1 MRSDLSRRLMLS
13 IILLLYR
20 RDYLAAGNEQVCESK
35 LNHDVYVPLNDLSC
49 QDDAL
54 DIKSLVVE
62 RYKPTRKP
70 SESHFE
76 TTDVLVFTVASNE
89 TDGFRRYQRSVE
101 IYGFRDNLKI
111 LGLGDSWKGGKVT
124 YEPGGGYKVNLLRKA
139 LEDYRND
146 EKKIVL
152 FTDSYDVIFLG
163 GLSAIVERFLNTG
176 ARILFAAEGYC
187 WPDRSLASQY
197 PPVSRG
203 KRYLNSGSFIGYA
216 TDLLA
221 ILNTAPIEDL
231 ADDQLFYT
239 TAYLNDELRAR
250 HQIKLDH
257 KSDIFQNLN
266 GAVADVEL
274 RFKGE
279 EAYLQNIVYNTVP
292 LVLHGNGFSKLVL
305 NSLGNYLARAW
316 TSYEGCLA
324 CWDRTIE
331 LDKTKP
337 EAYPVILIAVF
348 IERPVPFL
356 EEFFETIYRQSY
368 PKSRLHLFV
377 HNAVPHHESVVTD
390 FYERVSQEYVSANY
404 ISAKQEA
411 NEVHARKLAMKHCLF
426 NKCSGYFSVDA
437 VAHLDNEHTLKLL
450 VEQQRGIVAPLL
462 IRPYKAWSNFWG
474 AITDDGFYARS
485 FDYMEIIKNE
495 RRGLWNVPFVSNCYL
510 INATILN
517 NETIRPFY
525 GNPDGNSDTDMDTEM
540 AFAQRNRHH
549 GVFMYVSNR
558 LDFGHLVNPDTYD
571 IQLVYPDM
579 YQIMDNKLDWERRY
593 IHSNYS
599 ESFNPDKKPI
609 QPCPDVYWFPIVT
622 RRFTKELIG
631 IVESFGQWSDGSN
644 HDPRLSGGYENVPT
658 RDIHMN
664 QVQYEQQWLY
674 FLKEYVRPLQELVFT
689 GYYHDPPR
697 SLMNFVVR
705 YRPDEQPF
713 LRPHHDSS
721 TYTINIALNQAGV
734 DYEGG
739 GCKFIRYNC
748 SVTDTKPGWM
758 LMHPGRLTHYH
769 EGLRVIAGT
778 RYIMISFVDP

>member
-1 MRSDLSRRLMLS
+1 MFGGDRTT
-13 IILLLYR
+13 IGYW
-20 RDYLAAGNEQVCESK
+20 LAC
-35 LNHDVYVPLNDLSC
+35 C
-49 QDDAL
+49 
-54 DIKSLVVE
+54 SLFLTCHVV
-62 RYKPTRKP
+62 
-70 SESHFE
+70 SE
-76 TTDVLVFTVASNE
+76 TPAVDTNDVLVFTVASNE
-89 TDGFRRYQRSVE
+89 TDGFRRYVRSIEVH
-101 IYGFRDNLKI
+101 GFRNNLNV
-111 LGLGDSWKGGKVT
+111 LGLGELWRGGNVLK
-124 YEPGGGYKVNLLRKA
+124 YPGGGYKINLLRKA

-163 GLSAIVERFLNTG
+163 DLSAIVERFLNTG
-176 ARILFAAEGYC
+176 ARVLFSAEAYC
-187 WPDRSLASQY
+187 WPDKALATHY

-203 KRYLNSGSFIGYA
+203 KRYLNSGGFIGYA
-216 TDLLA
+216 SDLYE
-221 ILNTAPIEDL
+221 ILDTAEIKDED
-231 ADDQLFYT
+231 DDQLFYT
-239 TAYLNDELRAR
+239 TVYLRNELRMR
-250 HQIKLDH
+250 HKIKLDH
-257 KSDIFQNLN
+257 KSEIFQNLN

-279 EAYLQNIVYNTVP
+279 ESYLQNIVYNTVP
-292 LVLHGNGFSKLVL
+292 LILHGNGYSKLVL

-316 TSYEGCLA
+316 TPDEGCLA
-324 CWDRTIE
+324 CWDQTIE

-337 EAYPVILIAVF
+337 ETYPVILIAIFV
-348 IERPVPFL
+348 EQATPFL
-356 EEFFETIYRQSY
+356 EEFFQAIYRQTY

-377 HNAVPHHESVVTD
+377 HNNVAYHEDVVDHFFQST
-390 FYERVSQEYVSANY
+390 SQEYL
-404 ISAKQEA
+404 SAKQIIP
-411 NEVHARKLAMKHCLF
+411 NDKISEVEARKLAMDHCLLK
-426 NKCSGYFSVDA
+426 KCSGYLSIDA
-437 VAHLDNEHTLKLL
+437 IAHLDNEHTLKLL

-495 RRGLWNVPFVSNCYL
+495 RRGLWNVPFITNCYL
-510 INATILN
+510 INATIIAN
-517 NETIRPFY
+517 KAIRPLY
-525 GNPDGNSDTDMDTEM
+525 EDDVLDTEM
-540 AFAQRNRHH
+540 AFAQGNRRR
-549 GVFMYVSNR
+549 GLFMYVSNR
-558 LDFGHLVNPDTYD
+558 LEFGHLVNPDSYN
-571 IQLVYPDM
+571 IQLIHPDM
-579 YQIMDNKLDWERRY
+579 YQIIDNKLDWERRY
-593 IHSNYS
+593 IHPNYS
-599 ESFNPDKKPI
+599 ENFKPDEKPI
-609 QPCPDVYWFPIVT
+609 QPCPDVYWFPIATLKFT
-622 RRFTKELIG
+622 RELIE
-631 IVESFGQWSDGSN
+631 IVEAYGQWSDGSN

-674 FLKEYVRPLQELVFT
+674 FLKEYIRPLQELVFT

-705 YRPDEQPF
+705 YRPDEQPS

-739 GCKFIRYNC
+739 GCRFIRYNC

-769 EGLRVIAGT
+769 EGLQVTAGT

>member
-1 MRSDLSRRLMLS
+1 MRTRGVSGRLMLL
-13 IILLLYR
+13 IVLLLYHE
-20 RDYLAAGNEQVCESK
+20 DQLATGNEGVCKTK
-35 LNHDVYVPLNDLSC
+35 LSHDVYILSNNLSC
-49 QDDAL
+49 QEDLSDNKSIIERYRPAKKSCASDL
-54 DIKSLVVE
+54 DII
-62 RYKPTRKP
+62 
-70 SESHFE
+70 
-76 TTDVLVFTVASNE
+76 DVLVFTVASNG
-89 TDGFRRYQRSVE
+89 TDGFQRYLRSAEV
-101 IYGFRDNLKI
+101 YGFRDKLNV
-111 LGLGDSWKGGKVT
+111 LGLGNPWRGGNVVN
-124 YEPGGGYKVNLLRKA
+124 YAGGGYKINLLKKA
-139 LEDYRND
+139 LEDYQDD
-146 EKKIVL
+146 EKKIIL

-163 GLSAIVERFLNTG
+163 GLSAIVERFLNID
-176 ARILFAAEGYC
+176 ARILFSAEAYC
-187 WPDRSLASQY
+187 WPDKSLAARY

-203 KRYLNSGSFIGYA
+203 KRYLNSGGFIGYA
-216 TDLLA
+216 SDVYK
-221 ILNTAPIEDL
+221 ILNIEAIKDED
-231 ADDQLFYT
+231 DDQLYYT
-239 TAYLNDELRAR
+239 NAYLNDELRTR
-250 HQIKLDH
+250 HKIKLDH
-257 KSDIFQNLN
+257 KSKIFQNLN

-292 LVLHGNGFSKLVL
+292 LILHGNGFSKLVL

-316 TSYEGCLA
+316 TPDEGCLT

-331 LDKTKP
+331 LDKTEP
-337 EAYPVILIAVF
+337 ETFPVILIAIF
-348 IERPVPFL
+348 IERPTPFL
-356 EEFFETIYRQSY
+356 EEFFRAIYRQFY
-368 PKSRLHLFV
+368 PKSKLHLFV
-377 HNAVPHHESVVTD
+377 HNNVPYHEDVVDD
-390 FYERVSQEYVSANY
+390 FFEKIGQEYL
-404 ISAKQEA
+404 SAKQILPSDA
-411 NEVHARKLAMKHCLF
+411 ISEVDARKLAMEHCLL
-426 NKCSGYFSVDA
+426 KECSGYLSVDA
-437 VAHLDNEHTLKLL
+437 VSHLDNEYTLKLL

-510 INATILN
+510 INATIIAN
-517 NETIRPFY
+517 KATRPTY
-525 GNPDGNSDTDMDTEM
+525 ENDDLDTEM
-540 AFAQRNRHH
+540 AFAQGNRRR
-549 GVFMYVSNR
+549 GLFMYVSNR
-558 LDFGHLVNPDTYD
+558 LEFGHLVDPDTYD
-571 IQLVYPDM
+571 IQLTYPDM
-579 YQIMDNKLDWERRY
+579 YQIVDNKLDWERRY
-593 IHSNYS
+593 IHPNYS
-599 ESFNPDKKPI
+599 DNFNPDKKPI
-609 QPCPDVYWFPIVT
+609 QPCPDVYWFPIVNL
-622 RRFTKELIG
+622 RFTKELVG
-631 IVESFGQWSDGSN
+631 IVETYGQWSDGTN

-739 GCKFIRYNC
+739 GCRFIRYNC

-769 EGLRVIAGT
+769 EGLRVTAGT